1 MLPCKFA
8 SKIERNE
15 KFIITFCVLIA
26 ACAIPCQV
34 NASDAKKHTTI
45 QKIKTPNGRPSAPSN
60 EVINLYIDG
69 DTLIFDLPENVEYM
83 TVELKQGDA
92 VVLTGMVDHE
102 DASLDVAGLHGEY
115 EILCRT
121 DGNQLF
127 AGNIEL

>member
-1 MLPCKFA
+1 MK
-8 SKIERNE
+8 
-15 KFIITFCVLIA
+15 KFIISLLVMLAVPFIITA
-26 ACAIPCQV
+26 K
-34 NASDAKKHTTI
+34 DAPRRI
-45 QKIKTPNGRPSAPSN
+45 KIGHRIEGNTRPGKPSN
-60 EVINLYIDG
+60 VSIDVFISG

-115 EILCRT
+115 DILCRT

>member
-1 MLPCKFA
+1 MR
-8 SKIERNE
+8 KISIAL
-15 KFIITFCVLIA
+15 FLSLMMAPVWITAQTVA
-26 ACAIPCQV
+26 
-34 NASDAKKHTTI
+34 NGNKTS
-45 QKIKTPNGRPSAPSN
+45 IKQRPGGTNRPSIPSN
-60 EVINLYIDG
+60 TVIDIFITES
-69 DTLIFDLPENVEYM
+69 TLIFDLPENVEYM

-127 AGNIEL
+127 AGSIEL

>member
-1 MLPCKFA
+1 M
-8 SKIERNE
+8 SY
-15 KFIITFCVLIA
+15 
-26 ACAIPCQV
+26 QV
-34 NASDAKKHTTI
+34 VASDAKKYTTI
-45 QKIKTPNGRPSAPSN
+45 VKIKTTNGRPSAPSYK
-60 EVINLYIDG
+60 VINICVNG
-69 DTLIFDLPENVEYM
+69 SILIFDLPEYVEYM

>member
-1 MLPCKFA
+1 MRL
-8 SKIERNE
+8 
-15 KFIITFCVLIA
+15 
-26 ACAIPCQV
+26 
-34 NASDAKKHTTI
+34 TI
-45 QKIKTPNGRPSAPSN
+45 QLIILTALLSQPFQCYGGQDDNKRPLKLLIKKNGRPSLPSST
-60 EVINLYIDG
+60 YIDIYYSESEI
-69 DTLIFDLPENVEYM
+69 IFDLPENVEYM

-127 AGNIEL
+127 AGSIEL